1 MKKKPMINRT
11 ILLFLALAGNL
22 SWNLPAQSTTDTRLI
37 HSPAVSARHLAFTY
51 AEDLWVS
58 NVDGSNPR
66 RLTID
71 GGVESNPVFSPDGA
85 LIAFS
90 AEYDG
95 NMDVFV
101 VPTGGGIPKRLTWH
115 PSPDIV
121 RDFTPDG
128 KAVLFNSHRTN
139 HTRAHY
145 KLYTVSIT
153 GGQPHEL
160 PIPVAFRASYS
171 DDGQHIA
178 YNANREVFNQWKHYR
193 GGTQAR
199 IWIYDTTTHAVR
211 EVPRPPEGG
220 NDANPKWMGDQI
232 YFRSDRDGEFNLYAY
247 NTSSGSVRQLTHF
260 RDFPVLGL
268 AADSGRIVFEQ
279 AGYLHQLDPDTGE
292 HMKITIGIAADLL
305 EMRPRFVSGNEYI
318 RSAHPSPSGARVV
331 MDFRG
336 EIVTVPA
343 EKGDVAY
350 LTQTPGVHEN
360 SPAWSP
366 DGKTIAYFSD
376 ATGEYALHLYQ
387 TAESKVA
394 SVPLP
399 GTGFYAYPH
408 WSPDSKHL
416 AFVDNGRNLY
426 VLSLS
431 SGKIH
436 KIDADRL
443 YVPEAFRDL
452 FGSWSHDSNWIA
464 YTVITETNF
473 EQAYAYSLS
482 EAKSFPLSDGL
493 SSVSEPVFDPSGK
506 YLYMFASTD
515 AGPVVNW
522 FDQSN
527 NDMEMT
533 QSIYLVTLQKDLTSP
548 LARENDEET
557 AEEPEASPD
566 KPKSQKKEKDGK
578 EEAPPMRIDW
588 EGITYRIV
596 NLPVAPGIYSQLAA
610 SEEGKIWYLSGKPH
624 SDYGAARAL
633 MSFALEE
640 REAKEILQ
648 ANHFEITADGKKML
662 FRKGSDRGI
671 TELGKAPENG
681 MLNTGAIQV
690 KIDPVAEW
698 PNIFEEAW
706 RVNRDYFY
714 DPGMHGVDWPAMR
727 EKYRAFLPDV
737 VCRSDL
743 YWVIQ
748 WMCSEL
754 AVGHHFILSEGDRLH
769 VPKSVGVGLLGAD
782 YDVSGNRYR
791 FRKIY
796 GGLNWTPDL
805 RAPLTEPGILVQ
817 EGDFLLEVDGAP
829 VTADQNLFRFFEN
842 KAGKIVQLT
851 VSGSADGK
859 NPRTYEVVPVP
870 SEDALRNRDWIESN
884 IRKVDAATNGQV
896 AYVYV
901 PNTTTEGHEYFKR
914 YFFPQVNKKAVI
926 IDERYNGGGQLAD
939 YYIDILKKPYQ
950 SNWNFRYGKD
960 LKAPSGSIQGP
971 KVMLIDENA
980 GSGGDYLPWMFRKFG
995 LGPLIGKTTWGGLV
1009 GILGYPEFIDG
1020 GMVTAPNVAFWNE
1033 DGFGIENEGI
1043 APDIDVEQWPEQ
1055 LIEGH
1060 DPQLEKAIEVILSE
1074 LKKNTTASPQRPAY
1088 PVRVS
1093 NQ

>member
-1 MKKKPMINRT
+1 M
-11 ILLFLALAGNL
+11 FLALAGSISFSL
-22 SWNLPAQSTTDTRLI
+22 HAQNTSDTRLM
-37 HSPAVSARHLAFTY
+37 HSPAVSARHLAFIY
-51 AEDLWVS
+51 AEDLWVA
-58 NVDGSNPR
+58 NLDGSNPR
-66 RLTID
+66 RLTVD
-71 GGVESNPVFSPDGA
+71 GGVESNPVFSPDGS

-90 AEYDG
+90 AQYDG
-95 NMDVFV
+95 NTDAFV
-101 VPTGGGIPKRLTWH
+101 VPASGGIPKRLTWH
-115 PSPDIV
+115 PSQDIV

-128 KAVLFNSHRTN
+128 NAVLFNSHRTN

-145 KLYTVSIT
+145 KLYTVSIA
-153 GGQPHEL
+153 GGQPREL

-171 DDGQHIA
+171 DDGNHIA
-178 YNANREVFNQWKHYR
+178 YNPNHEVFNQWKHYR

-199 IWIYDTTTHAVR
+199 IWIYDTATHAVK
-211 EVPRPPEGG
+211 EVPRPMAGG
-220 NDANPKWMGDQI
+220 NDANPKWMGGHI
-232 YFRSDRDGEFNLYAY
+232 YFRSDREGEFNLYAY
-247 NTSSGSVRQLTHF
+247 NTSDGSIRQLTHF
-260 RDFPVLGL
+260 TDFPVLGL
-268 AADSGRIVFEQ
+268 SADAGHIVFEQ

-292 HMKITIGIAADLL
+292 HRKITIGIAADLL
-305 EMRPRFVSGNEYI
+305 EMRPRYVSGSDYI
-318 RSAHPSPSGARVV
+318 RNAHPSPSGARVV

-336 EIVTVPA
+336 DIVTVPA

-350 LTQTPGVHEN
+350 LTQTAGVHEN

-376 ATGEYALHLYQ
+376 APGEYVLHLFK
-387 TAESKVA
+387 TADRSTTFI
-394 SVPLP
+394 PLP

-426 VLSLS
+426 VLTLS
-431 SGKIH
+431 SGQIR

-443 YVPEAFRDL
+443 YVPGAFRDL

-473 EQAYAYSLS
+473 EQAYVFSLS
-482 EAKSFPLSDGL
+482 ENKTHPLSDGL
-493 SSVSEPVFDPSGK
+493 SNVSEPVFDPSGK

-533 QSIYLVTLQKDLTSP
+533 QSVYLVTLQKDLTSP

-557 AEEPEASPD
+557 PVEAEAPAD
-566 KPKSQKKEKDGK
+566 KPGDKKKEKDGK
-578 EEAPPMRIDW
+578 EQALPLRIDW
-588 EGITYRIV
+588 DNITNRIV
-596 NLPVAPGIYSQLAA
+596 SLPVPPGMYSQLAA

-624 SDYGAARAL
+624 SDYDAPRSL
-633 MSFALEE
+633 MSFTLEE

-648 ANHFEITADGKKML
+648 ANMYEITADGKKML
-662 FRKGSDRGI
+662 FRKGSDWGI
-671 TELGKAPENG
+671 AELGKAPDNG
-681 MLNTGAIQV
+681 ILNTGAVEV
-690 KIDPVAEW
+690 KIDPAAEW

-714 DPGMHGVDWPAMR
+714 DPGMHGADWPGMR
-727 EKYRAFLPDV
+727 EKYRVFLPDV

-743 YWVIQ
+743 YRVIQ

-769 VPKSVGVGLLGAD
+769 EAKRIGVGLLGAD

-796 GGLNWTPDL
+796 GGLNWSPDL
-805 RAPLTEPGILVQ
+805 RAPLTEPGILVK

-829 VTADQNLFRFFEN
+829 VTADQNLYQFFEN
-842 KAGKIVQLT
+842 KAGKIVHLT
-851 VSGSADGK
+851 VGSAPDDK
-859 NPRTYEVVPVP
+859 NPRTYEVVPVA
-870 SEDALRNRDWIESN
+870 SENALRNRDWIEAN
-884 IRKVDAATNGQV
+884 IRKVDAATDGQV

-914 YFFPQVNKKAVI
+914 YFYPQVDKKAVI

-950 SNWNFRYGKD
+950 SYWNFRHGKD

-1033 DGFGIENEGI
+1033 EGYGIENVGI
-1043 APDIDVEQWPEQ
+1043 APDIDVEQWPVEV
-1055 LIEGH
+1055 IEGH
-1060 DPQLEKAIEVILSE
+1060 DPQLEKAIEVILEE
-1074 LKKNTTASPQRPAY
+1074 LKRNPPAIPKRPEY
-1088 PVRVS
+1088 PVRVQ
-1093 NQ
+1093 NR